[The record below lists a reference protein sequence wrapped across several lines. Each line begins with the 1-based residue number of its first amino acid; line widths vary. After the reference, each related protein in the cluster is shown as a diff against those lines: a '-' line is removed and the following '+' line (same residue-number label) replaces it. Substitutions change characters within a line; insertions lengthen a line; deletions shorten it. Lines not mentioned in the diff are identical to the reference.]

1 MPAKITKNLPDGI
14 FVYILD
20 NSRRALCVSVKELSK
35 NDLSTEL
42 TQQQR
47 TRDMAPLII
56 TTLDATYFH
65 QGWIPTISCLPPHHL
80 SLTF

>member
-1 MPAKITKNLPDGI
+1 MFLITPEELY
-14 FVYILD
+14 VYLKGKGTKHK
-20 NSRRALCVSVKELSK
+20 C
-35 NDLSTEL
+35 TEL

-56 TTLDATYFH
+56 STLDATYFH

>member
-1 MPAKITKNLPDGI
+1 MG
-14 FVYILD
+14 
-20 NSRRALCVSVKELSK
+20 KELSI
-35 NDLSTEL
+35 NDSSTKL

-47 TRDMAPLII
+47 TRDIAPLII
-56 TTLDATYFH
+56 STLDTTYFH